1 MNGMVV
7 VVEIVQN
14 RSPHCATMEATQQE
28 CVVQVTVDCESISL
42 LFEKKFESLG
52 LGFQWGVREEKNSAA
67 DGVCCVRN
75 NAHEKVDVV
84 DNITEPMLGLPYLF
98 TSNGWI

>member
-1 MNGMVV
+1 
-7 VVEIVQN
+7 
-14 RSPHCATMEATQQE
+14 MEATQQE

-42 LFEKKFESLG
+42 LFEKKFKSLG

-84 DNITEPMLGLPYLF
+84 VDNITEPMLGLPYLQAMVGYVHIF
-98 TSNGWI
+98 HT